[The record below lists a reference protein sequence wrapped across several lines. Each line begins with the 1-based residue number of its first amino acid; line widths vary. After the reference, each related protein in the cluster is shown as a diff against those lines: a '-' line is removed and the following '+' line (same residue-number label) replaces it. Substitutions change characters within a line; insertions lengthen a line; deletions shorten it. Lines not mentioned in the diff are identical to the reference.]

1 MFKNIAFLLFFV
13 SQFIYSQETIK
24 GIVTDENNQ
33 PLLGANV
40 FWFNTAIGTTTD
52 ENGNFTI
59 KKSPETTF
67 LVISYIGFET
77 KKIEITSNTISVVLK
92 EVNTLKEVVVSKTK
106 KGTEHS
112 LYKVQNVQVMGQKE
126 LLKAACCNLSE
137 SFSTNPSIDVNF
149 SDAVTGNRQIKM
161 LGLTSPYILI
171 AEENIPSVRGA
182 SQAYG
187 LSFVPGTW
195 VESIQITKGAG
206 SVINGYES
214 ISGQI
219 NYEVLKPSNDIP
231 FFLNAYASQDE
242 RYEINTHFN
251 NKFSDKLSSTLFLHG
266 NTRVGKNDMNDDG
279 FLDGPIGKQVNI
291 LNRWQYND
299 AENGI
304 VSFLNV
310 RYMND
315 EKQAGEMSFNPDTDR
330 LTTNAW
336 GSEINTE
343 KIEISNK
350 TGYVFPDMPYQSFGF
365 QNSFQSHKQDSYFGL
380 SQYDIHQKSFYSNLL
395 FNSIINNT
403 KHKFTTGLNF
413 TYDDYNEF
421 VAVNFN
427 RDFSRID
434 NSVGAFFEYTFDNT
448 DNFSLVAGARI
459 DNHNRLGTFITPRL
473 HIRYN
478 PWKEAVIRA
487 SAGRGKRAANIF
499 AENQQLFASNR
510 SFSILNTDGKL
521 YGLNPEIA
529 WNYGLSFIQ
538 KFKLAGKDAEVI
550 LDYYRTDF
558 QNQAVVDVDHSPQE
572 VLFYNLDGNSFANS
586 FQAEFSIDLMTHLTF
601 KTAYKYYDVQTQFT
615 RGQLEKAL
623 QAKHRVFGN
632 LAYETHIKDK
642 GQQWKFDVTYNWLG
656 EQRLPYTQSNP
667 VQYRLDEYA
676 PAFGTLNAQI
686 TRTFSSTFEVYVG
699 GENMTNYKQ
708 TNGIVQNENPFGTY
722 FDSSMIYGPTFGSM
736 YYAGLRFKI
745 KEKKENH
752 KIEELAP
759 VEEETHNH

>member
-1 MFKNIAFLLFFV
+1 MFKKIVFVLFFV
-13 SQFIYSQETIK
+13 SSIVCSQETIK

-40 FWFNTAIGTTTD
+40 FWFNTSIGTTTD
-52 ENGNFTI
+52 ENGKFSL
-59 KKSPETTF
+59 KKSLETTS

-77 KKIEITSNTISVVLK
+77 KKMEITSNTISVVLK
-92 EVNTLKEVVVSKTK
+92 EVKTLNEVTITKTK

-112 LYKVQNVQVMGQKE
+112 LYKVQNIQVMGQKE

-171 AEENIPSVRGA
+171 TEENIPSVRGA

-219 NYEVLKPSNDIP
+219 NYEVLKPINDIP
-231 FFLNAYASQDE
+231 FFLNAYVGNDE
-242 RYEINTHFN
+242 RYEMNTHFN

-266 NTRVGKNDMNDDG
+266 NTRVGKNDMNHDG
-279 FLDGPIGKQVNI
+279 FLDAPIGKQVNI

-299 AENGI
+299 AENGL

-310 RYMND
+310 RYMSD
-315 EKQAGEMSFNPDTDR
+315 EKQAGQMDFNPKSDR

-350 TGYVFPDMPYQSFGF
+350 TGYVFPEMPYQSFGF
-365 QNSFQSHKQDSYFGL
+365 QNSFQSHKQESYFGI
-380 SQYDIHQKSFYSNLL
+380 SQYEIHQKSFYSNLL

-403 KHKFTTGLNF
+403 KNKFTTGLNF
-413 TYDDYNEF
+413 NYDDYNEY
-421 VAVNFN
+421 VNVNFS

-434 NSVGAFFEYTFDNT
+434 NSVGAFFEYTYDNT
-448 DNFSLVAGARI
+448 DNFSLVAGARV
-459 DNHNRLGTFITPRL
+459 DNHNRLGMFITPRL

-510 SFSILNTDGKL
+510 NFSILNTDGKL

-529 WNYGLSFIQ
+529 WNCGLSFIQ
-538 KFKLAGKDAEVI
+538 KFKLASKDAEVI
-550 LDYYRTDF
+550 VDYYRTDF
-558 QNQAVVDVDHSPQE
+558 QNQAVVDLDNSPQD
-572 VLFYNLDGNSFANS
+572 VLFYNLKGKSFANS

-615 RGQLEKAL
+615 TGQLQRAL

-632 LAYETHIKDK
+632 IAYETHIQDK

-656 EQRLPYTQSNP
+656 EQRLPNTTSNLP
-667 VQYRLDEYA
+667 PYRLNEYA
-676 PAFGTLNAQI
+676 PSFAVFNAFV
-686 TRTFSSTFEVYVG
+686 FSKF
-699 GENMTNYKQ
+699 
-708 TNGIVQNENPFGTY
+708 IIF
-722 FDSSMIYGPTFGSM
+722 
-736 YYAGLRFKI
+736 
-745 KEKKENH
+745 
-752 KIEELAP
+752 
-759 VEEETHNH
+759 

>member
-219 NYEVLKPSNDIP
+219 NYEVLKPFNDIP
-231 FFLNAYASQDE
+231 FFLNLYGSQDS
-242 RYEINTHFN
+242 RYELNTHFN
-251 NKFSDKLSSTLFLHG
+251 HKYSDKLSSTLFLHG
-266 NTRVGKNDMNDDG
+266 NTRQSRNDMNADG
-279 FLDGPIGKQVNI
+279 FLDNPIGKQVNI

-299 AENGI
+299 SEKGW
-304 VSFLNV
+304 VSFLNF

-315 EKQAGEMSFNPDTDR
+315 GKQAGEVDFNPETDKF
-330 LTTNAW
+330 TTNAW

-350 TGYVFPDMPYQSFGF
+350 TGYVFPDMPFQSFGF
-365 QNSFQSHKQDSYFGL
+365 QNSFQSHKQESYFGFNK
-380 SQYDIHQKSFYSNLL
+380 YNIHQKSYYSNLL
-395 FNSIINNT
+395 FNSIISNT
-403 KHKFTTGLNF
+403 KNKFTTGINVA
-413 TYDDYNEF
+413 YDQYNE
-421 VAVNFN
+421 AVTLNFN

-434 NSVGAFFEYTFDNT
+434 NSVGAFFEYTFDNL

-459 DNHNRLGTFITPRL
+459 DQHNRLGTFITPRL

-478 PWKEAVIRA
+478 PWDKAVIRA
-487 SAGRGKRAANIF
+487 SVGRGKRAANIF

-510 SFSILNTDGKL
+510 NFSILNSDGKL

-529 WNYGLSFIQ
+529 WNYGVSFIQ
-538 KFKLAGKDAEVI
+538 KFKLLGMSSEVVF
-550 LDYYRTDF
+550 DYYVTDF
-558 QNQAVVDVDHSPQE
+558 QNQAVVDIDANAQQ
-572 VLFYNLDGNSFANS
+572 VLFYNLEGKSFANS
-586 FQAEFSIDLMTHLTF
+586 FQAEFSIELIKHLNF
-601 KTAYKYYDVQTQFT
+601 KSAYKYFDVQTQYT
-615 RGQLEKAL
+615 SGQLQRAL
-623 QAKHRVFGN
+623 QAKHRIFWN
-632 LAYETHIKDK
+632 LSYETHIKEK

-656 EQRLPYTQSNP
+656 EQRLPNTSSNP
-667 VQYRLDEYA
+667 EAFQLGKYA
-676 PAFGTLNAQI
+676 PAFAIVNAQL
-686 TRTFSSTFEVYVG
+686 TRTFSSTFELYVG
-699 GENMTNYKQ
+699 GENMGNYKQ
-708 TNGIVQNENPFGTY
+708 NNGIVQSENPFGTY
-722 FDSSMIYGPTFGSM
+722 FDSSMLYGPVFGQM

-745 KEKKENH
+745 K
-752 KIEELAP
+752 
-759 VEEETHNH
+759 

>member
-1 MFKNIAFLLFFV
+1 MFKKITFLLLFFSFV
-13 SQFIYSQETIK
+13 SYAQESIK
-24 GIVTDENNQ
+24 GTVKDENNQ

-40 FWFNTAIGTTTD
+40 FWQNTSTGTTTD
-52 ENGNFTI
+52 ENGQFTL
-59 KKSPETTF
+59 KKSDETTF

-77 KKIEITSNTISVVLK
+77 KKVQATANNISIILK
-92 EVNTLKEVVVSKTK
+92 EVSTLKEVTVSKTK
-106 KGTEHS
+106 KSTEQS
-112 LYKVQNVQVMGQKE
+112 LYKVTNVQMMGQKE

-137 SFSTNPSIDVNF
+137 SFSTNPSIDVNY

-219 NYEVLKPSNDIP
+219 NYELLKPLNDIP

-242 RYEINTHFN
+242 RFELNTHFN
-251 NKFSDKLSSTLFLHG
+251 NKFSDKLSSSLFLHG
-266 NTRVGKNDMNDDG
+266 NTRSAKNDMNKDG

-299 AENGI
+299 AEKGI

-315 EKQAGEMSFNPDTDR
+315 EKQAGQVNFNPDTDKF
-330 LTTNAW
+330 TTNYW

-350 TGYVFPDMPYQSFGF
+350 TGYVFPDMPYQSIGF
-365 QNSFQSHKQDSYFGL
+365 QNSFQSHKQNSYFGL
-380 SQYDIHQKSFYSNLL
+380 NQYDIHQKSLYSNLL

-403 KHKFTTGLNF
+403 RNKFTTGVNF

-434 NSVGAFFEYTFDNT
+434 NSVGAFFEYTYDNS
-448 DNFSLVAGARI
+448 DNLSFIAGARV

-478 PWKEAVIRA
+478 PWKEGVIRA

-499 AENQQLFASNR
+499 AENQQLFASSR
-510 SFSILNTDGKL
+510 QFSILNTDGKL
-521 YGLNPEIA
+521 YGLNPETA

-538 KFKLAGKDAEVI
+538 KFKIAGKDSELV

-558 QNQAVVDVDHSPQE
+558 QNQAIVDIDANAQQ
-572 VLFYNLDGNSFANS
+572 VLFYNLDGKSFANS
-586 FQAEFSIDLMTHLTF
+586 FQAEFNIELIRHLNF
-601 KTAYKYYDVQTQFT
+601 KTSYKYYDVQSQLQT
-615 RGQLEKAL
+615 GQLQRAL
-623 QAKHRVFGN
+623 QAKHRFFANVS
-632 LAYETHIKDK
+632 YETHIKDK
-642 GQQWKFDVTYNWLG
+642 GQQWKFDFTYNWLG
-656 EQRLPYTQSNP
+656 EQRLPNTASNP
-667 VQYRLDEYA
+667 TAYRLEESA
-676 PAFGTLNAQI
+676 PSFAVMNMQV
-686 TRTFSSTFEVYVG
+686 TRTFSSVFEMYVG
-699 GENMTNYKQ
+699 GENIGNFKQ
-708 TNGIVQNENPFGTY
+708 SNGIIQNENPFGTY

-736 YYAGLRFKI
+736 YYVGLRFKI
-745 KEKKENH
+745 KNKKDAHEGH
-752 KIEELAP
+752 DHIEG
-759 VEEETHNH
+759 ETH